1 MTTSRIMK
9 VQPIRNGTVIDHIK
23 AGKGVKIMDIL
34 GFNNEGT
41 AILSIMNVKSKKLN
55 KKDIIKIEDREL
67 SKEDIARIALLSPK
81 CNVNLIR
88 NYSVYKKIQA
98 KVSKINIDIA
108 RCPNQNCITNNQRD
122 VKSKI
127 ILTNEEEFILTCAY
141 CKRKSIGS
149 NLKFI

>member
-41 AILSIMNVKSKKLN
+41 AILSIMNVKSKKLG

-67 SKEDIARIALLSPK
+67 SKEDIDRIALLSPK

-88 NYSVYKKIQA
+88 NYSVYKKIEA
-98 KVSKINIDIA
+98 KVSKTNVNIA
-108 RCPNQNCITNNQRD
+108 RCPNGNCITNNQRD
-122 VKSKI
+122 IKSKMLLI
-127 ILTNEEEFILTCAY
+127 DEKKFILACAY
-141 CKRKSIGS
+141 CKRKSNGS
-149 NLKFI
+149 NLEFI